1 MEQPKMH
8 YWAEIGQQDGKYS
21 AAIDY
26 DRRQNGGVYVKGTVT
41 AVGMK
46 LWLPFAKALYT
57 GLKAS
62 GLEPELV
69 NGSPD
74 RIGRRLTPEEERQVL
89 EALHGK

>member
-46 LWLPFAKALYT
+46 LWA
-57 GLKAS
+57 
-62 GLEPELV
+62 
-69 NGSPD
+69 
-74 RIGRRLTPEEERQVL
+74 RLTALAAGSRLKKSGRFWKRCMESERAMIACL
-89 EALHGK
+89 EGML